1 MARLQAILQQIRDHV
16 MAKQNLD
23 EYFADGLGGAPA
35 PEPAVPEQCDDL
47 PTKFWQNTHRAVDA
61 AAMILELKPDPAS
74 TNYGVELRSVTAAAT
89 AQISAQIK
97 IDEAAIVQR
106 RRDDTLKI
114 ILEKIAL
121 YEAAQERK
129 SQGLPPLIEGECTK
143 D

>member
-1 MARLQAILQQIRDHV
+1 MSDSTPTPEEMFDQV
-16 MAKQNLD
+16 MGLD
-23 EYFADGLGGAPA
+23 APLEPPAPA
-35 PEPAVPEQCDDL
+35 PAVPEQCDDL
-47 PTKFWQNTHRAVDA
+47 PSKFRHNTLLAIDATKRV
-61 AAMILELKPDPAS
+61 LEIKPDPGS
-74 TNYGVELRSVTAAAT
+74 DNYGVELRAVTAASS
-89 AQISAQIK
+89 AQISAQLK